1 LVTIVNLTAFPKS
14 TAEQLVLLCVAQP
27 FKVWQALN
35 ATMLAW
41 LGHEMSIL
49 ASRGSPIVAGFVFTQ
64 ITSVNL
70 ATTEFDDRN
79 VERVFQ
85 VFIWKFNDPNR

>member
-1 LVTIVNLTAFPKS
+1 MFSRKNAIVANVRYVSLVTIVNLTAFPKS

-27 FKVWQALN
+27 FKVWRAVN

-49 ASRGSPIVAGFVFTQ
+49 ASRGSANHCRFRVHTDYICQPSYHSLMIVT
-64 ITSVNL
+64 
-70 ATTEFDDRN
+70 
-79 VERVFQ
+79 
-85 VFIWKFNDPNR
+85 